1 MQKFTLTLVL
11 NPDRTRV
18 LMCNHRKFNKLNYI
32 GGKIDEGENPL
43 EASYR
48 ELEEETGIKRTDL
61 VDELFIFRREIVML
75 YGAGRKLYN
84 VYPDFDMYI
93 SIGVLKEDITLKEE
107 KNPLH
112 WISIRDTDSLL
123 NANGDGNCY
132 TFLVEGLA
140 VLEAMEEGDTDGT

>member
-11 NPDRTRV
+11 SPNKKKV
-18 LMCNHRKFNKLNYI
+18 LMCNHRKFHKMNFI
-32 GGKIDEGENPL
+32 GGKVDENENPL
-43 EASYR
+43 NASYR
-48 ELEEETGIKRTDL
+48 ELEEETGIKQSDL
-61 VDELFIFRREIVML
+61 VDGLFIFRREIVML

-84 VYPDFDMYI
+84 IYPDFDMYI
-93 SIGVLKEDITLKEE
+93 SIGVLKQDVDLKEE

-112 WISIRDTDSLL
+112 WIDVSDTNTLL

-140 VLEAMEEGDTDGT
+140 VVEAMEKGENHE